1 MKLRITNYL
10 FEGAHLEE
18 SDLFRREESPF
29 AASYVFLG
37 QSGKRDPV
45 EVDHFVSHFLKDTA
59 YDAVLPGVD
68 LQSNVMAVSFGE
80 LECIG
85 YNPFVIK
92 HDAGTYD
99 SFVHFLEVTVE
110 GDGVH
115 FLLVEL
121 RMRQF
126 GSQVTVIG
134 KEEHAGGVSIKPS
147 DGVDTLG
154 AGIADDVD
162 DGVPF
167 LRVVGRGDGVLGF
180 IEKDIYLAFASYGLV
195 VETDL
200 ISRQDF
206 DAERVHDLSVDGDDT
221 GLDKII
227 RLATGADARVGEE
240 FIESYGLGGVL
251 VQFVVSLLFACGI
264 ESVVTLRTFACGA
277 CKRTV
282 LRAVKSVLAVLI
294 GVFKR
299 TLCLFSVPSETRAR
313 SSLGVTPEAWSGL
326 MGNRFILSAET
337 GTRVVRGASEAVW
350 TADTVIVGI
359 VVH

>member
-1 MKLRITNYL
+1 
-10 FEGAHLEE
+10 
-18 SDLFRREESPF
+18 
-29 AASYVFLG
+29 
-37 QSGKRDPV
+37 
-45 EVDHFVSHFLKDTA
+45 
-59 YDAVLPGVD
+59 
-68 LQSNVMAVSFGE
+68 MAVGFGE

-121 RMRQF
+121 RMREF

-147 DGVDTLG
+147 DGIDTLG
-154 AGIADDVD
+154 AGIADDID

-167 LRVVGRGDGVLGF
+167 LRVIGGGDGVLGF

-195 VETDL
+195 METDL
-200 ISRQDF
+200 ISRQHF

-227 RLATGADARVGEE
+227 RLATGTDARVGEE

-251 VQFVVSLLFACGI
+251 VQFAVSLLFAWGI
-264 ESVVTLRTFACGA
+264 ESVVTLRTFACWA

-282 LRAVKSVLAVLI
+282 LRAVKSVLAVLE
-294 GVFKR
+294 GVLAVLVGRAER
-299 TLCLFSVPSETRAR
+299 TLRLFAVSSETGTRC
-313 SSLGVTPEAWSGL
+313 SLRVPLETRTWL
-326 MGNRFILSAET
+326 TGNRFILSAET
-337 GTRVVRGASEAVW
+337 WTRVVRGASEAVW